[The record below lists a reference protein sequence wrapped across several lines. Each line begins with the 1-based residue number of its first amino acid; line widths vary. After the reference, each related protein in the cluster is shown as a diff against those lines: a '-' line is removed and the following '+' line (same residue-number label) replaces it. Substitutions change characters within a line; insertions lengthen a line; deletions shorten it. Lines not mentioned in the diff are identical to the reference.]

1 MPPALCPVLVQLW
14 SCHKLTVELLQRRH
28 VSIDSIHFIGKES
41 NRMEEVEEGL
51 VQSAGDVYTEYPNRR
66 RGEWQTRVVPALR
79 KISLAKL
86 VGMIGL
92 SCQTIIDARTGRRR
106 PHLENQKRLEAI
118 VRNLGLVGMR
128 GVR

>member
-1 MPPALCPVLVQLW
+1 
-14 SCHKLTVELLQRRH
+14 
-28 VSIDSIHFIGKES
+28 
-41 NRMEEVEEGL
+41 MEEVEEGL